1 MTMTHKIAVNMKS
14 IRGVCRS
21 LCLFTA
27 FAGMTAAAV
36 AAAAAPPLHIARQG
50 YIFAGGHIDESIPGH
65 PMVGQLYAEYQI
77 PEHQTHPYPVV
88 MIHGGQQSGTNFTGT
103 PDGREGWAQYFL
115 RRGYAVYVVDQP
127 GRGRAAYNEKA
138 YGGLTYPSKDF
149 TEQRFAAPERFKLW
163 PQAHLHNQF
172 PGTGYPGDPS
182 FDAFFQSEE
191 PSIKDFALQQTL
203 MQAAGA
209 ALLDKIGPSIILVH
223 SQSGAFAWPIAQARP
238 NLVRAILALE
248 PSGPPVHEIIDLGA
262 PDWFKD
268 DDIVKISGLGNIPL
282 QYDPPL
288 APGEAL
294 SFQQAAAPAGPNLAR
309 CWSQTEPARKLV
321 SLDKIPV
328 LLLTTEASYHAPYD
342 DCTVAYLRQAGV
354 KVDDIHLVDKG
365 IHGNGH
371 MMMLE
376 KNNADIANVMVQ
388 WLNKLPENKK

>member
-1 MTMTHKIAVNMKS
+1 MKS
-14 IRGVCRS
+14 VRNVCRS
-21 LCLFTA
+21 LVF
-27 FAGMTAAAV
+27 FAACAGAAAV
-36 AAAAAPPLHIARQG
+36 AAPLHLAKQG
-50 YIFAGGHIDESIPGH
+50 YLFAGGHMDESLPGS
-65 PMVGQLYAEYQI
+65 PMVGQLYAEYMI
-77 PEHQTHPYPVV
+77 PEKQTHPYPVV

-103 PDGREGWAQYFL
+103 PDGREGWAQYFV
-115 RRGYAVYVVDQP
+115 RKGYAVYVVDQI
-127 GRGRAAYNEKA
+127 GRGRAAYNDKA
-138 YGGLTYPSKDF
+138 YGPLVYPSKDF

-223 SQSGAFAWPIAQARP
+223 SQSGSFAWPISQARP
-238 NLVRAILALE
+238 KLVRAILAVE
-248 PSGPPVHEIIDLGA
+248 PSGPPVREVVNTGA

-268 DDIVKISGLGNIPL
+268 GDTVKISGLGNIPL
-282 QYDPPL
+282 EYDPPL
-288 APGEAL
+288 AAGESL
-294 SFQQAAAPAGPNLAR
+294 SFQQAAAPAGPDLVR
-309 CWSQTEPARKLV
+309 CWSQAEPARKLV

-342 DCTVAYLRQAGV
+342 DCTTAYLRQAGV
-354 KVDDIHLVDKG
+354 KVDAVHLVDRG
-365 IHGNGH
+365 IRGNGH

-388 WLNKLPENKK
+388 WLGKLPENKKQK

>member
-1 MTMTHKIAVNMKS
+1 MTSLKGIKN
-14 IRGVCRS
+14 IRRS
-21 LCLFTA
+21 LCLFMVA
-27 FAGMTAAAV
+27 AGIAAAAV
-36 AAAAAPPLHIARQG
+36 AAPALQIAREG
-50 YIFAGGHIDESIPGH
+50 YIFAGGHMDTSLPGQ

-77 PEHQTHPYPVV
+77 PAHQTHPYPVV

-115 RRGYAVYVVDQP
+115 RHGYAVYVVDQP
-127 GRGRAAYNEKA
+127 GRGRAAYNA
-138 YGGLTYPSKDF
+138 SYGDLTYPSKDF
-149 TEQRFAAPERFKLW
+149 TEQSFAAPERFKLW

-191 PSIKDFALQQTL
+191 PSIKNFALQQTL

-248 PSGPPVHEIIDLGA
+248 PSGPPVHEVIDTGA
-262 PDWFKD
+262 PNWFKD
-268 DDIVKISGLGNIPL
+268 DDKVKISGLGNIPL
-282 QYDPPL
+282 KYDPPL
-288 APGEAL
+288 AEGESL
-294 SFQQAAAPAGPNLAR
+294 SFQQEAKPAAPDLVQ

-342 DCTVAYLRQAGV
+342 HCTVAYLRQAGV
-354 KVDDIHLVDKG
+354 KVDAVRLVDRG
-365 IHGNGH
+365 IRGNGH
-371 MMMLE
+371 MMMIE
-376 KNNADIANVMVQ
+376 NNSHAIAALLIDGLHTNG
-388 WLNKLPENKK
+388 L